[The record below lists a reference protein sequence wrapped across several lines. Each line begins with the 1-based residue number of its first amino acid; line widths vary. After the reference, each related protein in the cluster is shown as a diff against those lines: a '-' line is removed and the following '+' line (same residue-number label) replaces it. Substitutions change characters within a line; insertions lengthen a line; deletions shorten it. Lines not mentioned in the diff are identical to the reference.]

1 MIANL
6 LFLLFSLSSACEL
19 KFVLEWDCSDD
30 NPCNYYASCRKTGT
44 WPNFYCVCADVRCDN
59 FNLTTGACIYCK
71 PGYQPTAH
79 QRFCSPPIPQCQVY
93 SDDFPLGFC
102 QTCID
107 GYSVTEAG
115 ACSVN
120 IMNCVSYKLPGHCD
134 MCEGGYTTFNDTSM
148 CVKTIANCLV
158 YNDSDSTKCLTCN
171 NGYATTESK
180 LSCVKVINHC
190 VEYYDVTGIC
200 KECQN
205 NYTLT
210 ETSILCAANIANCLV
225 YSDQTQNCK
234 NCSGNLALTQNGAK
248 CVFNVQFCTL
258 FDDISGNCTK
268 CKSGYVLIAG
278 LNSCMKNITNCQA
291 YDQTNG
297 TCQTCTIGFNRSE
310 TGRNCYVPIAG
321 CAEIEDFTGKC
332 KICNNPLVRTQTG
345 SKCVN
350 SIKSCASY
358 NDDSG
363 FCLGCSNNLLPSS
376 SGRMCCNSIPNC
388 QTYSDSN
395 GLCSLC
401 PDNYLLTEGGLRCV
415 KSILNCNLYNYT
427 CVLPKNV
434 SNTSFQCSQ
443 TIFDCRIYLDPN
455 PDCRLCSTNC
465 TQTENPELPVIPG
478 NLNLNCLGSL
488 TNCEY
493 FPSDTMGCL
502 SCGQGFAPTQSNLKC
517 ATQIAD
523 CLIYSDL
530 DGLCTACSEPK
541 TINANRTFCLA
552 PPPSDTSNVNLI
564 LSVTIP
570 SVSCFLILS
579 GLVFYYCF
587 QKKRKRKPKWI
598 SKSVAQENNL
608 QVKLMDNC
616 SVNLV
621 GNDNLVSQSFGHHE
635 TKTISLGCA
644 LVRIGAFIEKEKK
657 LHEYFVYEIMD
668 DSMEFSAPLQIKI
681 KEKIGKGGYGTVWKA
696 YDYIG
701 NEYAL
706 KIFLDKKETDQ
717 IEEED
722 LIRFK
727 EMIKEKMNLRDL
739 KDENIIFIK
748 GIAFSFGQN
757 NKLQLGIVETLMD
770 FDLKGFLNFYK
781 EHLTISRRLEIAM
794 KISVGINYMH
804 YRKCIHNDIKP
815 QNVLLNWEN
824 ENSKIDVKLS
834 DFGTMQKEIDNNGAT
849 SFGITLDYA
858 SPERIL
864 KSLLDVP
871 LTWENLIKSDIWSNF
886 HGVFSLMLKN

>member
-1 MIANL
+1 
-6 LFLLFSLSSACEL
+6 
-19 KFVLEWDCSDD
+19 
-30 NPCNYYASCRKTGT
+30 
-44 WPNFYCVCADVRCDN
+44 
-59 FNLTTGACIYCK
+59 
-71 PGYQPTAH
+71 
-79 QRFCSPPIPQCQVY
+79 
-93 SDDFPLGFC
+93 
-102 QTCID
+102 
-107 GYSVTEAG
+107 
-115 ACSVN
+115 
-120 IMNCVSYKLPGHCD
+120 
-134 MCEGGYTTFNDTSM
+134 
-148 CVKTIANCLV
+148 
-158 YNDSDSTKCLTCN
+158 
-171 NGYATTESK
+171 
-180 LSCVKVINHC
+180 
-190 VEYYDVTGIC
+190 
-200 KECQN
+200 
-205 NYTLT
+205 
-210 ETSILCAANIANCLV
+210 
-225 YSDQTQNCK
+225 
-234 NCSGNLALTQNGAK
+234 
-248 CVFNVQFCTL
+248 
-258 FDDISGNCTK
+258 
-268 CKSGYVLIAG
+268 
-278 LNSCMKNITNCQA
+278 
-291 YDQTNG
+291 
-297 TCQTCTIGFNRSE
+297 
-310 TGRNCYVPIAG
+310 
-321 CAEIEDFTGKC
+321 
-332 KICNNPLVRTQTG
+332 
-345 SKCVN
+345 
-350 SIKSCASY
+350 
-358 NDDSG
+358 
-363 FCLGCSNNLLPSS
+363 
-376 SGRMCCNSIPNC
+376 
-388 QTYSDSN
+388 
-395 GLCSLC
+395 
-401 PDNYLLTEGGLRCV
+401 
-415 KSILNCNLYNYT
+415 
-427 CVLPKNV
+427 
-434 SNTSFQCSQ
+434 
-443 TIFDCRIYLDPN
+443 
-455 PDCRLCSTNC
+455 
-465 TQTENPELPVIPG
+465 
-478 NLNLNCLGSL
+478 
-488 TNCEY
+488 
-493 FPSDTMGCL
+493 MGCL

-757 NKLQLGIVETLMD
+757 NKLQLGIVEPLMD